1 MFGEAMVIS
10 ERTCGSLLIVLR
22 AWMVGEEIDRET
34 RSRAGVGLHFY
45 IDLDPVGREATSS
58 SLIGMLG
65 SWSPLWR
72 DFPTKF
78 LLNFGFQ
85 ITTGTPDFI
94 STELRISDFPT
105 KLIMQL

>member
-1 MFGEAMVIS
+1 MRA
-10 ERTCGSLLIVLR
+10 CGSLLIVLR

-65 SWSPLWR
+65 SWSPVGGACPTNC
-72 DFPTKF
+72 FP
-78 LLNFGFQ
+78 
-85 ITTGTPDFI
+85 
-94 STELRISDFPT
+94 ELRISDFPT

>member
-1 MFGEAMVIS
+1 
-10 ERTCGSLLIVLR
+10 
-22 AWMVGEEIDRET
+22 MVGEEIDRET
-34 RSRAGVGLHFY
+34 RSRAGVGYGCHGYARLHFY
-45 IDLDPVGREATSS
+45 IDPDPAGREATSS

-65 SWSPLWR
+65 SWSPLWG
-72 DFPTKF
+72 DFPMKF
-78 LLNFGFQ
+78 ILNFGLQ